1 MNSTHYVRLA
11 TEFSHNSFISWLSA
25 FCHENKIEAN
35 AKSRFIR
42 VGGVFAVMQ
51 FSPDGKSDD
60 IINAAAA
67 FGTLI
72 DENGN
77 AVPYPI
83 LDSYA

>member
-11 TEFSHNSFISWLSA
+11 TELAHNGFISWLSA
-25 FCHENKIEAN
+25 FCHENKVEAN
-35 AKSRFIR
+35 VKSRFIR
-42 VGGVFAVMQ
+42 ADGVFAITQ
-51 FSPDGKSDD
+51 FSPNGKSDD

-72 DENGN
+72 DENVN

-83 LDSYA
+83 I